1 MAGAHHAP
9 AIFRACHATRPHLG
23 AWRLRPD
30 THEAFMRLFLGPG
43 VHAAHVGEDLVI
55 LDTLTDAYFCLAAA
69 AELIA
74 LGPGGHVAVSQDDVA
89 AQLLEAGLLALEP
102 APSRVPVPPRPIAS
116 TRLAS
121 PASPVTLE
129 LVLAIV
135 ASTLKV
141 GRRFSRQSFA
151 SLLEGPEPS
160 ALALQNPSSALTD
173 AVAQFETLR
182 PWLPLQGE
190 CLLRSYHLR
199 TFLRARGLD
208 ALWVFGVR
216 TWPFDAHC
224 WLQAGD
230 TALDE
235 DLERLNAYHP
245 IMAV

>member
-1 MAGAHHAP
+1 
-9 AIFRACHATRPHLG
+9 
-23 AWRLRPD
+23 
-30 THEAFMRLFLGPG
+30 MRLFLGPG
-43 VHAAHVGEDLVI
+43 VHAAHVGDDLVF
-55 LDTLTDAYFCLAAA
+55 LDTVSDAYFCLAEA
-69 AELIA
+69 AEMIL
-74 LGPGGHVAVSQDDVA
+74 LGPGGQAQVSQDDVA
-89 AQLLEAGLLALEP
+89 AQLLEAGLLALDP
-102 APSRVPVPPRPIAS
+102 PPSRIPIPPRPTAS

-121 PASPVTLE
+121 PVSTPMALS
-129 LVLAIV
+129 LVLR
-135 ASTLKV
+135 TLAATLRV

-151 SLLEGPEPS
+151 SLLEGPGPS
-160 ALALQNPSSALTD
+160 ALALQNPSRSLTD

-235 DLERLNAYHP
+235 DLERLHAYHP
-245 IMAV
+245 IMAA

>member
-1 MAGAHHAP
+1 
-9 AIFRACHATRPHLG
+9 
-23 AWRLRPD
+23 
-30 THEAFMRLFLGPG
+30 MRLFLGPG
-43 VHAAHVGEDLVI
+43 VHAARIGGDLVF

-69 AELIA
+69 AEIIVLA
-74 LGPGGHVAVSQDDVA
+74 PGGQAQVSQDDVA
-89 AQLLEAGLLALEP
+89 AQLLEAGLLAFEP
-102 APSRVPVPPRPIAS
+102 APSVVPVPPRPTIS

-121 PASPVTLE
+121 RAYTPMTLGV
-129 LVLAIV
+129 VLTTV
-135 ASTLKV
+135 AATLQV

-151 SLLEGPEPS
+151 SLLAGPAPL
-160 ALALQNPSSALTD
+160 ALALQNPSQALTD
-173 AVAQFETLR
+173 AVAQFERLR

-235 DLERLNAYHP
+235 DLERLSAYHP